1 MFLTLLCLGII
12 LGPTLRRNA
21 SSGPTIK
28 WHKITTPKGDL
39 LPDFSFSGYHASN
52 QSLPSVKKT
61 PRLTLAP
68 TNGDQTQQIQEA
80 LNQTSSAGGGIVAL
94 EKGNFTIS
102 SGLSIPS
109 GVTLRGAGPG
119 QTRLI
124 STQQPVSP
132 LITLGTGGSP
142 AKALVRANIT
152 DSYVPIGTTV
162 LNVSDT
168 AGFSPGQSVYVQR
181 AVTADWV
188 RYNGM
193 SDLVRNGVNQTW
205 LQVGK
210 LVRQPNTI
218 SSIEGTQIN
227 LLVPLTDSLDAA
239 YMQPEILAYKAPV
252 LNSEIGID
260 QLSIY
265 LKSSCSGSPLS
276 KPACNGAAISFAPW
290 TVDSWARNLVLSGF
304 NQFVD
309 IQYDASRITVQDV
322 AMFRDADTTGV
333 AIPSDIWIK
342 GSQILVKDC
351 GQYGLKT
358 AEAFSVMT
366 GSLTPGPNA
375 VLRHVTQSGLQSIY
389 PHQRWAQGLLVEDSS
404 VPVYFVNRGTKGT
417 GQGWSMNGGVG
428 WNLRG
433 DASFE
438 SAPLGIN
445 WCIGCSGDAGQQ
457 GNGTFINQ
465 GTQVNPRS
473 LFASQ
478 LKARG

>member
-1 MFLTLLCLGII
+1 
-12 LGPTLRRNA
+12 
-21 SSGPTIK
+21 
-28 WHKITTPKGDL
+28 
-39 LPDFSFSGYHASN
+39 
-52 QSLPSVKKT
+52 
-61 PRLTLAP
+61 
-68 TNGDQTQQIQEA
+68 
-80 LNQTSSAGGGIVAL
+80 
-94 EKGNFTIS
+94 
-102 SGLSIPS
+102 
-109 GVTLRGAGPG
+109 
-119 QTRLI
+119 
-124 STQQPVSP
+124 
-132 LITLGTGGSP
+132 
-142 AKALVRANIT
+142 
-152 DSYVPIGTTV
+152 
-162 LNVSDT
+162 
-168 AGFSPGQSVYVQR
+168 
-181 AVTADWV
+181 
-188 RYNGM
+188 
-193 SDLVRNGVNQTW
+193 
-205 LQVGK
+205 
-210 LVRQPNTI
+210 
-218 SSIEGTQIN
+218 
-227 LLVPLTDSLDAA
+227 
-239 YMQPEILAYKAPV
+239 MQPEILAYKAPV

-404 VPVYFVNRGTKGT
+404 VPVYFVNRDTKGT
-417 GQGWSMNGGVG
+417 GQGWSINGGVG

-433 DASFE
+433 DTSFE

-465 GTQVNPRS
+465 GTQVTPRS